1 MSNPERCNL
10 RDCWHFDGELHLRL
24 DAHGEERHIILPLT
38 PRDLDDLHD
47 ALVGIELEAAPAPEA
62 GGNPASGP

>member
-1 MSNPERCNL
+1 MSNPERCTL

-38 PRDLDDLHD
+38 PNDLDDLHD
-47 ALVGIELEAAPAPEA
+47 ALVGIELEAGSTGEA
-62 GGNPASGP
+62 AGNPPNGA